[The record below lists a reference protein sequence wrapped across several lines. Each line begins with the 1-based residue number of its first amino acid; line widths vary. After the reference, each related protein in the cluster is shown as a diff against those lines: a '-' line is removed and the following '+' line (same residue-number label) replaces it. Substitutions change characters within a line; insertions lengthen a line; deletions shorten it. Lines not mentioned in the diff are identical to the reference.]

1 MKENKSELLLIKK
14 ENILDMI
21 NEEDN
26 TNNDFPDIIY
36 SKLYQKS
43 LLEKILDIVKN
54 IQLELLSQ
62 NSFNKMN
69 KKFSYKLI
77 KHLLKDLKLELNSTF
92 KNNIQKNSKI
102 KHRSNKI
109 TNTLFKNNTTINGN
123 KNILINKKLNLA
135 LSKLKFQNFNLENE
149 ISSVNTKIKLLSHN
163 KSKVQNTSHFYYQF
177 LTGKK
182 EDIQA
187 YNLLHDKLLDI
198 RDKFK
203 IVVKKKEYQNNIIN
217 QLNTAVSL
225 WKEEKRLKNKKYK
238 SEYVITSQII
248 NEETKEYPTKT
259 SSFANDIDCEK
270 EKNNS
275 NEIENDALYKNKLIC
290 I

>member
-14 ENILDMI
+14 ENILDLI
-21 NEEDN
+21 NAEDN

-92 KNNIQKNSKI
+92 KNNIHKNSEI

-109 TNTLFKNNTTINGN
+109 INTLFKNNTTINGN
-123 KNILINKKLNLA
+123 KNIPINKKLNLA
-135 LSKLKFQNFNLENE
+135 LSKLKFQNFKLENE

-187 YNLLHDKLLDI
+187 YNLLHDKLLDV

-275 NEIENDALYKNKLIC
+275 NEIENDVLYKNKLIC